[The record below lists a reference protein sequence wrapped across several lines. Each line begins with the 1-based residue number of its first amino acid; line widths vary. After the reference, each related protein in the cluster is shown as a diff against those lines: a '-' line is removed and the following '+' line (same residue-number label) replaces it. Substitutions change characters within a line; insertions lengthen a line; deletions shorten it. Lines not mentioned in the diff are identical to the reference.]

1 MLDHY
6 RSQFRRLPL
15 LIALLVSWVVLFTP
29 ESGVP
34 TAPPGTDKVVH
45 LTLFAALAITGR
57 IAGVRTPWLL
67 ASLTG
72 YAALSEVLQGVLPLG
87 RSCEL
92 LDAVVDVAGALLGCA
107 ALGLRSANR
116 ARHRG

>member
-6 RSQFRRLPL
+6 RNQLARLPL
-15 LIALLVSWVVLFTP
+15 LIAFLVSVIVLFTP

-45 LTLFAALAITGR
+45 FTLFAALAITGR
-57 IAGVRTPWLL
+57 ISGWRPSSLL
-67 ASLTG
+67 PALVA

-87 RSCEL
+87 RSCDL
-92 LDAVVDVAGALLGCA
+92 LDGVVDVAGALIGWA
-107 ALGLRSANR
+107 VFALRSRSSAASSR
-116 ARHRG
+116 

>member
-1 MLDHY
+1 MISLLDHY
-6 RSQFRRLPL
+6 RNQLKRLPL
-15 LIALLVSWVVLFTP
+15 LIALLVSVIVLFTP

-45 LTLFAALAITGR
+45 FTLFAALAITGR
-57 IAGVRTPWLL
+57 IAGGRTSSLL
-67 ASLTG
+67 PALAA

-92 LDAVVDVAGALLGCA
+92 LDGVVDVAGALIGWA
-107 ALGLRSANR
+107 VFALRSKLR
-116 ARHRG
+116 

>member
-15 LIALLVSWVVLFTP
+15 LIALLTSWVVLFTP

-45 LTLFAALAITGR
+45 FTLFAALAITGR
-57 IAGVRTPWLL
+57 IAGARTAWLL
-67 ASLTG
+67 PSLIA

-92 LDAVVDVAGALLGCA
+92 LDAVVDVAGALIGWAVLTFP
-107 ALGLRSANR
+107 SAT
-116 ARHRG
+116 RHERR